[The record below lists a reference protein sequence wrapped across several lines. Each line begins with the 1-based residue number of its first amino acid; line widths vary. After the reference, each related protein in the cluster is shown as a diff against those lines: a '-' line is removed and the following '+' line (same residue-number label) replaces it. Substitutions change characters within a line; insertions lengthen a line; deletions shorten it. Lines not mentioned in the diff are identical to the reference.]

1 MLGQASHGSED
12 EELREDRAQ
21 RVGAWYVVIGN
32 ADCVYVLGVRS
43 VIENVGLDRES
54 RRIDT
59 WRQKAKADSN
69 SLTDFSLCRN
79 TSLRMSWK
87 IKDKKGNLYVSF

>member
-12 EELREDRAQ
+12 EGLREDRAQ
-21 RVGAWYVVIGN
+21 RVGPWYVVISN

-54 RRIDT
+54 RRTDT
-59 WRQKAKADSN
+59 WRQKAKADS
-69 SLTDFSLCRN
+69 SILTDFSLCRN
-79 TSLRMSWK
+79 TSLGISCK
-87 IKDKKGNLYVSF
+87 IKDMMSNLYVSF